1 MVMKLLGFLL
11 LVAGWAIVLS
21 AVVLLVPGTPRSAFA
36 VAGVAVE
43 VMGFVLVTRSHP
55 LLRGDEE

>member
-1 MVMKLLGFLL
+1 MKLLGFLL

-21 AVVLLVPGTPRSAFA
+21 AVALLPRGVPRSAFA

-43 VMGFVLVTRSHP
+43 LMGLALVARSHA
-55 LLRGDEE
+55 LRRGDGQ

>member
-1 MVMKLLGFLL
+1 MKLLGFLL

-21 AVVLLVPGTPRSAFA
+21 AVVLLVPGTPRGAFA